1 MQRSRPRWQPQHWY
15 LSVAVQMLIVA
26 LGCIALVATMSLV
39 VPGHTFLCK
48 GLSTTPGARWRS
60 SSVHRRC
67 TDLIERTDAAS
78 TQKASEWRLKV
89 GHAIDVLSTDLKL
102 FGSEQMPDLSI
113 FSEDIVFADAR
124 LPELRLQGLAAYKS
138 IVSTLKW
145 SLRASCDESRSE
157 ITALHAPV
165 NGEVYMRWRLILW
178 PKDVLASAK
187 TLLSL
192 GASPG
197 EPVIVEGYSRY
208 EFDSWS
214 GEIVKHT
221 IDITNPPT
229 LIMDVYKRQ
238 KWSFSWKPVGVGV
251 GIPNVMNLHASS
263 SPQD

>member
-1 MQRSRPRWQPQHWY
+1 MSMLVVFMQLSQTRWRPHHWY
-15 LSVAVQMLIVA
+15 LSVAVQMLIVVI
-26 LGCIALVATMSLV
+26 GCVLLVGKMSLV
-39 VPGHTFLCK
+39 VPDHTFLCR
-48 GLSTTPGARWRS
+48 GTSPTPGSRWRS
-60 SSVHRRC
+60 SSIHRKGK
-67 TDLIERTDAAS
+67 DLPERADAAS
-78 TQKASEWRLKV
+78 MQKASEWRLKV

-178 PKDVLASAK
+178 PKNVLAS
-187 TLLSL
+187 L
-192 GASPG
+192 GNNPG
-197 EPVIVEGYSRY
+197 EPIIVEGYSRY

-229 LIMDVYKRQ
+229 LIMDMYKQ
-238 KWSFSWKPVGVGV
+238 QMGSFSWKPVGVGLGV
-251 GIPNVMNLHASS
+251 PSRR
-263 SPQD
+263 